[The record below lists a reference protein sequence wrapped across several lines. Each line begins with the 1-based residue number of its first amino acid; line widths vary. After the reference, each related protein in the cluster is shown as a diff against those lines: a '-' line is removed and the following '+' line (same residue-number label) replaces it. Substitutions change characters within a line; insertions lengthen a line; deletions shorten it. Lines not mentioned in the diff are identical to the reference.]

1 MLLELLDFIMG
12 IAFGYF
18 HPGKEDYKGLIRN
31 GGILGLA
38 IGCIFVLVSVFV
50 SPGSASIGAGLPGG
64 ALGFFLEIIFFVIL
78 FIFGAFLGDMLE
90 GVRKK

>member
-1 MLLELLDFIMG
+1 MLLELADFILG

-18 HPGKEDYKGLIRN
+18 HSGKEDYKGLIRN

-38 IGCIFVLVSVFV
+38 IGCIFVLVAEFV
-50 SPGSASIGAGLPGG
+50 SPGSAGIGVGVPGG
-64 ALGFFLEIIFFVIL
+64 MLGFLVEIILFVVL